1 MWGITDSSQLRRSC
15 SAMHPTAGLRAAVL
29 TQAARSATGDI
40 EPASEAQL
48 LNWVETYPDYQ
59 KPAERLPSGLVTLNF
74 KSVALGVAQLSLGPG
89 GMKVTMK

>member
-1 MWGITDSSQLRRSC
+1 
-15 SAMHPTAGLRAAVL
+15 MHPTAGLRAAVL

-74 KSVALGVAQLSLGPG
+74 KSVALGVTQLSLGPG